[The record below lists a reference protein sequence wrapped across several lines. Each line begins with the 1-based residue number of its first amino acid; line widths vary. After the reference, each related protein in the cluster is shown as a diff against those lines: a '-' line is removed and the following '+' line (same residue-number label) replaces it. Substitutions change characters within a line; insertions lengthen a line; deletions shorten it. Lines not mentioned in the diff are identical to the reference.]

1 MKGATTMRWRMQLL
15 WAMPILLALA
25 GILGT
30 PAAVRG
36 GSMGILV
43 PAYFYPGTGG
53 TDGYTDGWAEMTAA
67 AAIVP
72 ITAIFNPDSGPGP
85 STDPNYVNAMTSL
98 EAAGGKAVAYV
109 YTDYGN
115 TPLSTVEGQIST
127 YISQYHGLINGFF
140 LDGMSNLAT
149 NVGYYNTLYNFIKGL
164 ASSYQVIGNPGT
176 ATIPAY
182 LAPGTKGADTLNTFE
197 NDAKYYAGST
207 PPSWVFG
214 YPRSAFANTIYDQPT
229 TAGMLADVTLAFQR
243 NVGQI
248 YVTDQPINP
257 PTGYL
262 YDRLPSYWDQEVAA
276 VASVPEPTSLC
287 LLTLGTLTAVAGSGI
302 ARSRLGSRSKRR
314 G

>member
-1 MKGATTMRWRMQLL
+1 MRWRMRLL
-15 WAMPILLALA
+15 LPVPLLLALA

-67 AAIVP
+67 AATVP

-85 STDPNYVNAMTSL
+85 GTDLNYVNAMTSL

-109 YTDYGN
+109 YTDYGS
-115 TPLSTVEGQIST
+115 TPLSTVESQIST
-127 YISQYHGLINGFF
+127 YITQYHGLINGFF
-140 LDGMSNLAT
+140 LDAMSNTAAS
-149 NVGYYNTLYNFIKGL
+149 VSYYNTLYNFIKGL
-164 ASSYQVIGNPGT
+164 DSAYQVIGNPGT

-182 LAPGTKGADTLNTFE
+182 LAAGTKGADTLLTFE
-197 NDAKYYAGST
+197 NDARYYAGAT
-207 PPSWVFG
+207 PPGWVFG
-214 YPRSAFANTIYDQPT
+214 YPQSAFANTIYDQPT
-229 TAGMLADVTLAFQR
+229 TAGMLADVILAFQR

-276 VASVPEPTSLC
+276 VASVPEPSSLC
-287 LLTLGTLTAVAGSGI
+287 LLAVGALTAVV
-302 ARSRLGSRSKRR
+302 RSRLTQRPRAMKPR
-314 G
+314 